1 MVVDSLPTSPQPNLR
16 RNAMS
21 KTLRRGLP
29 DSCRPH
35 WAPCMLNSRATV
47 GDEAGDNVGDV
58 GGSARQLVGQ
68 SEHDATA
75 IVESRRQKGSL
86 WQLALWPDPCP
97 ENFLCAV
104 AGRVRKSQEATYHQ
118 SSVSDHFSEAGDV
131 AMVHLGML
139 LPL

>member
-1 MVVDSLPTSPQPNLR
+1 
-16 RNAMS
+16 
-21 KTLRRGLP
+21 
-29 DSCRPH
+29 
-35 WAPCMLNSRATV
+35 MLNSRATV
-47 GDEAGDNVGDV
+47 GDEAGNNVGDV

-86 WQLALWPDPCP
+86 WQLALWPRSMPRK
-97 ENFLCAV
+97 LSL
-104 AGRVRKSQEATYHQ
+104 RSRRKSQEE
-118 SSVSDHFSEAGDV
+118 SGSDIPPIECVGSLPEAGDI